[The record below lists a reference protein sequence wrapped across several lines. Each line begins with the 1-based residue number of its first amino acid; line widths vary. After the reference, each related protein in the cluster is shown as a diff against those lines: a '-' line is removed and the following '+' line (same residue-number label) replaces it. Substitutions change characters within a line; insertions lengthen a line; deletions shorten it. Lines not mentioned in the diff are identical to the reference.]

1 MQNISSSVYV
11 KLQLRVLEKNAA
23 GGARVIIFT
32 ETKKSA
38 DNITRMLRQDG
49 WPALAIH
56 GDKTQQERDGVLQEF
71 KAGKTPIMI
80 ATDVASRGL
89 DVKEIKFV
97 CRKIV
102 QCMNIRSMILCDTVV
117 SLSLQVINFDM
128 PKEIEDYVHRIGR
141 TGRKTNE
148 G

>member
-1 MQNISSSVYV
+1 MRTLCPV
-11 KLQLRVLEKNAA
+11 QLRVLEKNAA

-32 ETKKSA
+32 ETKTNA

-56 GDKTQQERDGVLQEF
+56 GDKTQQERDWVLQEF

-97 CRKIV
+97 SLCFVSRHLPPRLLFDCRTPRV
-102 QCMNIRSMILCDTVV
+102 
-117 SLSLQVINFDM
+117 LQVINFD
-128 PKEIEDYVHRIGR
+128 VRL
-141 TGRKTNE
+141 
-148 G
+148 